1 MERKRICLIT
11 ISPETET
18 PRRIMTGVFEQCKK
32 YGYDVSVITAM
43 VSVCNYY
50 KNYLHGELNIYNLL
64 NPDLFDAFIITPVPL
79 TEDRNY
85 FLYDSLLERF
95 KDIKKPVISIDAP
108 FGDFPVV
115 YTDDKTPFYHIT
127 EHLIKEHNC
136 KSFDILSGPD
146 DSMLTQ
152 MRLDGIFQA
161 FKDYKIDFNRD
172 RVFKGDYWYSGGE
185 KLAKRYISGELELP
199 DAVISLS
206 DHMAV
211 GLVNH
216 LIKNEIEVPEDVIVT
231 GFGAVREAALNTPPI
246 TSCIP
251 LQAKAGRD
259 AVDYLHDTFEGKS
272 TDSADMEDTSN
283 LQKIAL
289 KIGLTCGCA
298 EDFSY
303 TRFYTDEYGRSLK
316 YNFNDQE
323 IWNNIDMTMLQESYM
338 AENLTAAETP
348 RQCLEKIYESKYLIK
363 PYKRFYLCLNEGWL
377 NPNRVIYDGYAKKML
392 LVISA
397 EFGSKFHGYTHH
409 VFFGDGNEIYF
420 PSEEMIP
427 AFKEESDVP
436 RVFYFAPL
444 HFGNEC
450 LGYAVLQNDLDS
462 PGIIGEVYRNYLR
475 NINNALEMSRTKYSA
490 TYLSEHDSMTG
501 LRNRRGMEN
510 FMELKMKHAQP
521 DDMIF
526 AVVID
531 MDDLKI
537 RNDKHGHSEGDKGIE
552 LVARAAKSIAGAGE
566 VCVRGGGDEFF
577 ILGIGHYTN
586 AMLDEKLSNFA
597 GYLETANETMEIP
610 VSASIGYSLAPFNED
625 DGFQVVLDRADI
637 KMYEAKRLKKS
648 KIRS

>member
-1 MERKRICLIT
+1 MEMERKRICLIT

-199 DAVISLS
+199 DAVITLS

-490 TYLSEHDSMTG
+490 TYRPT
-501 LRNRRGMEN
+501 
-510 FMELKMKHAQP
+510 KP
-521 DDMIF
+521 PW
-526 AVVID
+526 
-531 MDDLKI
+531 
-537 RNDKHGHSEGDKGIE
+537 HGNLYGIKNE
-552 LVARAAKSIAGAGE
+552 ACPAG
-566 VCVRGGGDEFF
+566 
-577 ILGIGHYTN
+577 
-586 AMLDEKLSNFA
+586 
-597 GYLETANETMEIP
+597 
-610 VSASIGYSLAPFNED
+610 
-625 DGFQVVLDRADI
+625 
-637 KMYEAKRLKKS
+637 
-648 KIRS
+648 